1 MTNALFGLTGRT
13 AVVTG
18 GTRGIGMMVAAG
30 LLSAG
35 ASVIISS
42 RSAEACA
49 EAVLVRAEGRVVS
62 AGVDIGLFRKIADPA
77 EGQRLFTE
85 MIELATRVNRL
96 PCPTVFVAHGL
107 CLTWAFEL
115 ALACDF
121 IVAARSASFG
131 LIEATVGLTPSMGGT
146 QRLAE
151 RVGIGRARNLVMT
164 AARLGAEQLWHWGGI
179 DQVVD
184 DDALEAEALRLAGHS
199 RPDRPGPTRLPR
211 PSCAVG
217 LAAESRK
224 PIGSP
229 PLPPARSSTPT
240 IFAAP
245 STAVRHCASEIFEDV
260 DMVSLCALAG

>member
-1 MTNALFGLTGRT
+1 VQSPWAVRIGDDGLATLTLANPPLNLWDRGVQIGLATALGELESRT
-13 AVVTG
+13 P
-18 GTRGIGMMVAAG
+18 R
-30 LLSAG
+30 
-35 ASVIISS
+35 
-42 RSAEACA
+42 
-49 EAVLVRAEGRVVS
+49 AVLVRAEGRVVS

-77 EGQRLFTE
+77 EGQRLFAE

-164 AARLGAEQLWHWGGI
+164 AARLGAEQLWQWGGI

-184 DDALEAEALRLAGHS
+184 DDVLDTEAERLAGALAA
-199 RPDRPGPTRLPR
+199 GPTRAHAATK
-211 PSCAVG
+211 AVLRG
-217 LAAESRK
+217 WARGGVEEADRIAPAAAGALFDTKDLR
-224 PIGSP
+224 GA
-229 PLPPARSSTPT
+229 LDT
-240 IFAAP
+240 FADKGP
-245 STAVRHCASEIFEDV
+245 GHAVF
-260 DMVSLCALAG
+260 AGR